1 MGCKYR
7 RERKDVHGQASS
19 LIIIRFAAELN
30 DARFDEVKR
39 ILSSDHR
46 IGDIHY
52 RGKKVSFVAAG
63 NADVDFLIEV
73 LESNGLKIEE

>member
-7 RERKDVHGQASS
+7 RERKDIHGQSSS
-19 LIIIRFAAELN
+19 LIIIKFVNEL
-30 DARFDEVKR
+30 DESGFGEVKR

-52 RGKKVSFVAAG
+52 RGRKVSFVASG

-73 LESNGLKIEE
+73 LESNGFVIEE